1 MSVGRSLKLFFPASE
16 SLLPQ
21 NDPHYSHFLGFI
33 LLSLGS
39 NVQFGVMIDD
49 FGDIN
54 INLKS

>member
-21 NDPHYSHFLGFI
+21 NDAHYSLGFI